1 LTLAV
6 AGVTVAG
13 CTTSRT
19 HLLPSYVLDN
29 GQRLQDVV
37 TVAGDSTGDAPS
49 LTVVKTYDVSSAGQ
63 TVLVSHDT
71 ASAPSVGTVI
81 AGGIAGAI
89 PHAAAAVGI
98 AAIHNKRRPVVS
110 ANITTNV
117 ANANENNSAASSDN
131 NNAVDVANVASA
143 DNNNAVDVANA
154 AISDAISVSLSE
166 NNNVVAPD
174 IINVAA
180 LSSDNNSVIAPEMTN
195 IAASQS
201 TSDNNSINNND
212 ATAVNANTNENVNVN
227 ANFNELN
234 TP

>member
-1 LTLAV
+1 MWTKALTLAV

-131 NNAVDVANVASA
+131 AVDVNNTASADNINAVDVV
-143 DNNNAVDVANA
+143 NA
-154 AISDAISVSLSE
+154 AVS
-166 NNNVVAPD
+166 
-174 IINVAA
+174 
-180 LSSDNNSVIAPEMTN
+180 
-195 IAASQS
+195 
-201 TSDNNSINNND
+201 D
-212 ATAVNANTNENVNVN
+212 ATAVAVSVTT
-227 ANFNELN
+227 A
-234 TP
+234 

>member
-1 LTLAV
+1 MFSPGCDRGLAASLNNVALQQHSWEFSRVFTALACRPADSAGLSMSSRKGAIMWTKTLTLAV
-6 AGVTVAG
+6 MGVAVAVAG

-81 AGGIAGAI
+81 AGGVAGAI

-131 NNAVDVANVASA
+131 AVDVNNTASA
-143 DNNNAVDVANA
+143 DNNNAVDVVNA
-154 AISDAISVSLSE
+154 AVS
-166 NNNVVAPD
+166 
-174 IINVAA
+174 
-180 LSSDNNSVIAPEMTN
+180 
-195 IAASQS
+195 
-201 TSDNNSINNND
+201 D
-212 ATAVNANTNENVNVN
+212 ATAVAVSVTT
-227 ANFNELN
+227 A
-234 TP
+234 